1 MATSAVPT
9 GDPTESTVS
18 IHDEESV
25 LRNLLTALSNLFVS
39 FSGPGSGL
47 IANLRSGNLRFKT
60 SSAINDGIDKSVPS
74 VVIPAEMCAGI
85 DGLFGMA
92 QGDPKRMVL
101 RCGSLGAPWSYDGE
115 DVLSVMVV
123 TSKTLERT
131 DFNTGEV
138 TRVPV
143 SGDAIA
149 TVAWA
154 SESDIDLPVSG
165 GVPGVLAALRV
176 AVAEARAF
184 VHIQPE
190 LGRRAEAADA
200 EWAQIKR
207 DLGR

>member
-1 MATSAVPT
+1 MAASTVPS

-92 QGDPKRMVL
+92 PGAPKRMVL

-123 TSKTLERT
+123 TS
-131 DFNTGEV
+131 
-138 TRVPV
+138 
-143 SGDAIA
+143 
-149 TVAWA
+149 
-154 SESDIDLPVSG
+154 
-165 GVPGVLAALRV
+165 
-176 AVAEARAF
+176 
-184 VHIQPE
+184 
-190 LGRRAEAADA
+190 
-200 EWAQIKR
+200 
-207 DLGR
+207 